1 VIRKL
6 KASKKRIKYLNN
18 EMDKRLRDSKQF
30 QQLQKLMQGKNKEL
44 VDLRDRLV
52 RYEPEGI
59 EEDEDI

>member
-1 VIRKL
+1 
-6 KASKKRIKYLNN
+6 
-18 EMDKRLRDSKQF
+18 MDKRLRDSKQF